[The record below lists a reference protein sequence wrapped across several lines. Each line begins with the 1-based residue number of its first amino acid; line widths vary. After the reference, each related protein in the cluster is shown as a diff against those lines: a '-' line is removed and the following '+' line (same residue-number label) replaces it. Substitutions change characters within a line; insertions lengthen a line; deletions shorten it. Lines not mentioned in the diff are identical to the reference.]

1 MSKDE
6 VKSEFLKYF
15 LLDTPSFNLLY
26 DNFRIRTYKKGS
38 VIIEAD
44 KLCSDIYFIESGL
57 LRMFFV
63 DAEGSE
69 ITQCFGVSGDFFGS
83 MHSYYSNEPAFISA
97 EALSDMVVY
106 SIGKTALEEL
116 CANNVQIS
124 NWMRKICLE
133 QLYCLEK
140 RCKVFGKEEAIS
152 KYLKLIKTRPQI
164 VKEVSLKHI
173 ASYLGITQQSLSRL
187 RAKISNMK

>member
-1 MSKDE
+1 MSRDE
-6 VKSEFLKYF
+6 VKKEFSKYF
-15 LLDTPSFNLLY
+15 LLDEPSFNLLY
-26 DNFRIRTYKKGS
+26 DSFKEQTYKKGN

-63 DAEGSE
+63 DADGDE

-97 EALSDMVVY
+97 EALSEMTVY
-106 SIGKTALEEL
+106 SIDKSTLEAL
-116 CANNVQIS
+116 CSNSVQIS
-124 NWMRKICLE
+124 NWMRRICLE

-140 RCKVFGKEEAIS
+140 RCKVFGKEEAIN
-152 KYLKLIKTRPQI
+152 KYIKLIKTRPQI

-187 RAKISNMK
+187 RAKLINMK